1 MGCTM
6 EKKKEYER
14 VEAIFQQ
21 KKKKETK
28 KNQDSRRN
36 KNIINVYS
44 IL

>member
-21 KKKKETK
+21 KKKRKQKIKIQEEIK
-28 KNQDSRRN
+28 
-36 KNIINVYS
+36 
-44 IL
+44 ILLMYILYCK

>member
-28 KNQDSRRN
+28 KIKIQEEI